1 MSLELLEKSANVS
14 LLLCQ
19 IEALGEMLNTITGH
33 KLDITN
39 GALCIVG
46 GIIMN
51 LAQEAQE
58 AMSEFSRIK
67 AA

>member
-1 MSLELLEKSANVS
+1 MNAKLLEKSANVS

-46 GIIMN
+46 GMIMN
-51 LAQEAQE
+51 LAQEPQE
-58 AMSEFSRIK
+58 AISELSKLK